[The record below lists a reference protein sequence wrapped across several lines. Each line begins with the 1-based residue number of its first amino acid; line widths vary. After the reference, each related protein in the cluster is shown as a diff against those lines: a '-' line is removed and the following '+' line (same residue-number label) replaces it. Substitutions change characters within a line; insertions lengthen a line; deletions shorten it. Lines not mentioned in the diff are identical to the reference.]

1 MSTNLYFVFV
11 HIQCYLLL
19 ILVVHS
25 EYLTVAGSYL
35 CKSLKQYIDV
45 KCIMKEVIEYLCTY
59 SPSSSSLSKT
69 ILLFI
74 DCDSVNSVNKLPKE
88 CR

>member
-1 MSTNLYFVFV
+1 MPTNLYIVFV
-11 HIQCYLLL
+11 HMQCYLLL

-74 DCDSVNSVNKLPKE
+74 DCDSVNSVNKLPKG